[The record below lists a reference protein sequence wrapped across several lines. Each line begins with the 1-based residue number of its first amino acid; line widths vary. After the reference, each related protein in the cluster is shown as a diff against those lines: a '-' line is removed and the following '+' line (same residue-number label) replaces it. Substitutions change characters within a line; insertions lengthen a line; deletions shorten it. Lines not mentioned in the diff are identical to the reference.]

1 MGRTGTHRTRRVVTL
16 TLLRLRPDV
25 GGLARAAAR
34 RGLLPPG
41 GDPGYALHAALAALF
56 GAAAP
61 RPFVLREAHDGPELL
76 GYRASPPGEI
86 ETLTAL
92 PPTGDGA
99 DLARSLRPESVAAR
113 LMPAAWTPDQ
123 RLGFT
128 VRVRPVV
135 RTRPDGRNGPHREHD
150 AFAHLRRSA
159 TDAEPMPRRDDIY
172 RDWLA
177 RILARDGAAVLESAA
192 LIAYRST
199 RVLRRPVTGEG
210 RRPAVIEGPDATLA
224 GVLAVKNPEVFSRL
238 LARGVGR
245 HCGFGFGMLLLAP
258 PGRPAC

>member
-1 MGRTGTHRTRRVVTL
+1 MGRSDAHHTRYAVTL
-16 TLLRLRPDV
+16 TLLRLHPDLGALV
-25 GGLARAAAR
+25 RAAAR

-61 RPFVLREAHDGPELL
+61 RPFALHETRDGPELL
-76 GYRASPPGEI
+76 GYTAAPPGDI
-86 ETLTAL
+86 QTFATL

-99 DLARSLRPESVAAR
+99 DLVQSLRPESIAAR
-113 LMPAAWTPDQ
+113 SMPAAWRPDQ

-135 RTRPDGRNGPHREHD
+135 RTRPEGRNGPHREHD
-150 AFAHLRRSA
+150 AFAHLRRRA
-159 TDAEPMPRRDDIY
+159 AGAEAGPRREDVY

-177 RILARDGAAVLESAA
+177 RTLTRDGAAIAESSAM
-192 LIAYRST
+192 IAYRST
-199 RVLRRPVTGEG
+199 HVLRRPVAGEG
-210 RRPAVIEGPDATLA
+210 RRPAVIEGPDAMLA
-224 GVLAVKNPEVFSRL
+224 GVLAVKDPEAFSRL

-258 PGRPAC
+258 PAC